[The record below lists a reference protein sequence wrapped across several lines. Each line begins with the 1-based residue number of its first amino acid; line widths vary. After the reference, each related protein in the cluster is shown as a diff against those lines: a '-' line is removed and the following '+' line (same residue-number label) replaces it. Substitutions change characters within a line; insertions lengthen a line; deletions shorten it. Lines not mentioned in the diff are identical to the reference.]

1 MFISF
6 VLSALIVLSSAP
18 LGIAHLYRLET
29 DFQWNQILLDNV
41 AIQLGKQGREL
52 LNQVQKVEIQLGKLH
67 TLYHTALACSFIPA
81 TAIAC
86 KTSAQ
91 NLRTT
96 LQAITTSVI
105 PSASARW
112 LKSVQ
117 QARRDL
123 KQGSQ
128 DLEMNTVV
136 DFHPTAR
143 FCKVCQ
149 QVNGWKLPSKVLPAF
164 FFSKRVTLLKSRL
177 VHEKQKNGLWNYRLL
192 AH

>member
-6 VLSALIVLSSAP
+6 VLSALIVLSTAP
-18 LGIAHLYRLET
+18 LGITHLYRLET
-29 DFQWNQILLDNV
+29 DFQWNQIILDNV

-52 LNQVQKVEIQLGKLH
+52 LNQIRKVEIQLEKLH
-67 TLYHTALACSFIPA
+67 TLYHAALACSLIPA

-86 KTSAQ
+86 KSSAH

-96 LQAITTSVI
+96 IQVIATSVI

-112 LKSVQ
+112 LQSVQ

-123 KQGSQ
+123 NKGSQ
-128 DLEMNTVV
+128 DLGMDTVV

-143 FCKVCQ
+143 FCKVCH
-149 QVNGWKLPSKVLPAF
+149 QVEGWKVPSKVLPAF
-164 FFSKRVTLLKSRL
+164 LFSKRINVLKSRL
-177 VHEKQKNGLWNYRLL
+177 VHEKQKNGLWNYRLR